1 MRILMISW
9 EYPPHMVGG
18 LGRHVADIAPRL
30 ADQGI
35 AVTILTPWAA
45 EATQEHLVAPNL
57 LVIRVPLN
65 DRASD
70 IVTRVNDA
78 TTTFLQ
84 VAHHI
89 WQATGGFDII
99 HVHDWLLADVAITLK
114 HQYQRPLVA
123 TIHASERGRRHG
135 DISGPESTAID
146 AIEWRLTYEAWRVIV
161 CSHFMVTQ
169 LVCDFG
175 LPYDKIDMI
184 PNGVVMPSLPFNTVA
199 QRQHFRQRYQ
209 PYDAPLLYA
218 VGRLVYEKG
227 WHVLI
232 VALAKL
238 RTNYPD
244 ARLVLAGVG
253 GFRNELERVARNYD
267 VFNAVTFAGFIADD
281 ERDGLYA
288 SADIAVF
295 PSLYEPF
302 GIVALEAMALRCPV
316 VVCNTGGLREVV
328 NANRTGILVETGN
341 ADSLVD
347 GLRYTLDYPNL
358 TQQRIE
364 TAYEEARITY
374 AWETIAAATAAV
386 YGRVVAEWQKGDWG
400 TV

>member
-169 LVCDFG
+169 LMCDFG

-281 ERDGLYA
+281 VRDGLYA